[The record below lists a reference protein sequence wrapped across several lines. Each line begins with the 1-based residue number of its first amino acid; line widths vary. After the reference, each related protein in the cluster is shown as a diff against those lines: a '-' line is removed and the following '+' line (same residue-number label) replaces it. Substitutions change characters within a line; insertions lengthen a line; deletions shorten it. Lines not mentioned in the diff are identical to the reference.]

1 MAASSSVSKMMIKWA
16 KMNGVE
22 TLNIVHKEEHEVDLK
37 NNYGA
42 NFFFNSESSTF
53 WDEVKKAIET
63 T

>member
-22 TLNIVHKEEHEVDLK
+22 TLNIVHKEEHVVDLK

-42 NFFFNSESSTF
+42 NFFSTASLQLSGM
-53 WDEVKKAIET
+53 KLRKQ
-63 T
+63 